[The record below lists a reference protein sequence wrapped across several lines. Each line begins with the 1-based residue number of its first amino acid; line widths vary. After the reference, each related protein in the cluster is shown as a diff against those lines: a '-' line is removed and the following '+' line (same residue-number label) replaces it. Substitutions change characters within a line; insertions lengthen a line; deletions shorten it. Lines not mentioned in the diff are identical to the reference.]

1 MIRKARRNR
10 RGQKDYSYKSERTM
24 DNSLEIAVARD
35 GDALA
40 ALIAQREDLAAH
52 ALEPA
57 ARPAR

>member
-1 MIRKARRNR
+1 
-10 RGQKDYSYKSERTM
+10 M